1 MPKDRNTPTV
11 ADRAS
16 RALIVAGDK
25 VGGNAG
31 FKIANAVSS
40 ILLNRDWK
48 PCDEHCGCP
57 GEH

>member
-1 MPKDRNTPTV
+1 MFGKKTPTV

-25 VGGNAG
+25 VGGNVG
-31 FKIANAVSS
+31 FKIANAVSG

-48 PCDEHCGCP
+48 PCDENCGCSTD
-57 GEH
+57 E